1 MQVLYYHPY
10 GKDLI
15 TAAVVCL
22 ILAHFVIRRIVDI
35 KV

>member
-1 MQVLYYHPY
+1 VLWNHPN
-10 GKDLI
+10 GKNFI

-22 ILAHFVIRRIVDI
+22 ILAHFVIRKIVDI